1 MLDRALE
8 GTRCRI
14 VRPIAHHAGYL
25 LPRLEGT
32 VRYAIENL
40 GRQLL
45 RVDFDSGASL
55 IVLPEDFVIEA
66 SEESRGGTGVAS
78 SKFGRSEA

>member
-1 MLDRALE
+1 MLDRTLDGA
-8 GTRCRI
+8 RCRI

-25 LPRLEGT
+25 LPRHEGT

-40 GRQLL
+40 GRTLL

-55 IVLPEDFVIEA
+55 IVLFEDVAIDVA
-66 SEESRGGTGVAS
+66 DRSHGDTAVAPSR
-78 SKFGRSEA
+78 FGRSGA